1 MLDRNTEAFTG
12 ESQFKLINNGF
23 IKSFYLQLMQM
34 LKKKNVTAI
43 NYQQVFLKH
52 KVRVE

>member
-34 LKKKNVTAI
+34 FKKKMLQPLI
-43 NYQQVFLKH
+43 ISSFF
-52 KVRVE
+52 